1 MAISVKIELK
11 NVHRRTLRAYNL
23 CLITCNSQFW
33 LRITTS
39 RGLIPPYRT
48 IFERVRFF
56 NWALTTMRTMKHL
69 SHLSFFI
76 LLVATQN
83 GLAQE
88 SAPTPQQTAGA
99 VVELSENADE
109 NTNSTVVYGAEFFAQ
124 YSPVTAKDMLDRIPG
139 VSLRGGGRGGGNRG
153 LGTGGNLL
161 INGQRIA
168 GKDNSASDQ
177 LERITAEEVERIEI
191 IRDTTG
197 ALNVRGASE
206 VINVILVAVESRSS
220 TTVEL
225 ISRLNHD
232 EKFET
237 GGSVAWSQQIG
248 NFQALVNLKSRP
260 RYENRDNREVRLGP
274 NGELLGTLFE
284 TTIREQDEQSFSTNL
299 SYSLGPHRAQLNA
312 LVSEGDHPRPVRRDF
327 VDFTDAGVINS
338 IQKEQVENEESNWEV
353 GGDYEFNFGNG
364 SRLAVLFVA
373 NNEIRNSVRERF
385 EADSVDIGLSKNL
398 FIDSRRE
405 ISEFI
410 VQSNYNFSLN
420 EGQSLRVG
428 FERAD
433 TQLDSSLLIG
443 SSFGT
448 EAPSES
454 VGGLSPLS
462 SISNPGT
469 NVQEIRYEGFAFH
482 NWTLSDRSSLESSIV
497 YETSEISQTGAVRKS
512 RDFQFWRPSLDYR
525 FNITDNFRFRA
536 TIKRDVS
543 QLSFFSFAAT
553 TNEDDRDLNALAG
566 NPELEP
572 QTSWSYEAELEYR
585 LPNDGG
591 VLSSSIAHTDIDNYI
606 GRINATIDPAQPLSA
621 TGNVA
626 PAKRWSMFNR
636 ASIRLNRLNLPD
648 AILGVTVGL
657 FDSEILDPF
666 LLTEQ
671 RIGGRGFVGINFR
684 HDITP
689 LGLSYGVNYSHS
701 ILGGNYDIDIQT
713 ITRNDRENSLNL
725 FVSKV
730 WLEDWTF
737 RLETDNTLDA
747 SRCRLRQR
755 FDGTTIDGS
764 LALIQDSC
772 SSRYRRWTLS
782 IQTTF

>member
-1 MAISVKIELK
+1 MVSMKQL
-11 NVHRRTLRAYNL
+11 
-23 CLITCNSQFW
+23 
-33 LRITTS
+33 S
-39 RGLIPPYRT
+39 R
-48 IFERVRFF
+48 
-56 NWALTTMRTMKHL
+56 L
-69 SHLSFFI
+69 SLFI
-76 LLVATQN
+76 LLVTTQN

-88 SAPTPQQTAGA
+88 ITPSPQQAAGA
-99 VVELSENADE
+99 LAGTSANADE
-109 NTNSTVVYGAEFFAQ
+109 DANSTVVYNAEFFAQ

-139 VSLRGGGRGGGNRG
+139 VSLRNGGRGGGGRG

-177 LERITAEEVERIEI
+177 LERITAAEVESIEI

-220 TTVEL
+220 TTIEL
-225 ISRLNHD
+225 INRLNHD
-232 EKFET
+232 GEFET

-248 NFQALVNLKSRP
+248 NFQALVNLRSRP
-260 RYENRDNREVRLGP
+260 NYENRDNREVRLGP
-274 NGELLGTLFE
+274 DGELLGTLFQ
-284 TTIREQDEQSFSTNL
+284 TTIRDKDEHNFSTNL
-299 SYSLGPHRAQLNA
+299 SYSLGPHRMQLNA

-327 VDFTDAGVINS
+327 VDFTGAGVVNS
-338 IQKEQVENEESNWEV
+338 IQEEQVENEENNWEV
-353 GGDYEFNFGNG
+353 GGDYEFNFDNG

-385 EADSVDIGLSKNL
+385 EADPAEVGLSKNL

-405 ISEFI
+405 ISESI
-410 VQSNYNFSLN
+410 VQTNYNFSLS

-433 TQLDSSLLIG
+433 TQLNSSLLIG

-448 EAPSES
+448 EPLSES

-462 SISNPGT
+462 SISNSGT
-469 NVQEIRYEGFAFH
+469 KVQEIRYEGFAFH

-497 YETSEISQTGAVRKS
+497 YETSEISQTGAVNKT
-512 RDFQFWRPSLDYR
+512 RDFQYWRPSLDYR

-536 TIKRDVS
+536 TIERSVS
-543 QLSFFSFAAT
+543 QLSFSSFAAT

-572 QTSWSYEAELEYR
+572 QTSWNYEAELEYR

-606 GRINATIDPAQPLSA
+606 GRINATVNPDQPLSA

-636 ASIRLNRLNLPD
+636 ASIRLARLSLPD
-648 AILGVTVGL
+648 AILGVTIGL
-657 FDSEILDPF
+657 FDSEIIDPF
-666 LLTEQ
+666 LQTEQ
-671 RIGGRGFVGINFR
+671 RLGGRGFVGINFR
-684 HDITP
+684 HDITR
-689 LGLSYGVNYSHS
+689 LGLSYGIDYSHS
-701 ILGGNYDIDIQT
+701 IWGGNYDIDIQT
-713 ITRNDRENSLNL
+713 ITRNDRERSLDL

-730 WLEDWTF
+730 WFDDWTF
-737 RLETDNTLDA
+737 RLESDNTLGA
-747 SRCRLRQR
+747 SRCRFRQR

-772 SSRYRRWTLS
+772 SSRYRRLTLS
-782 IQTTF
+782 VQTTF

>member
-1 MAISVKIELK
+1 
-11 NVHRRTLRAYNL
+11 
-23 CLITCNSQFW
+23 
-33 LRITTS
+33 
-39 RGLIPPYRT
+39 
-48 IFERVRFF
+48 
-56 NWALTTMRTMKHL
+56 MKQL
-69 SHLSFFI
+69 SHLSLFI

-88 SAPTPQQTAGA
+88 TTPSPQQAAGVLA
-99 VVELSENADE
+99 GTSASADE
-109 NTNSTVVYGAEFFAQ
+109 DANSTVVYNAEFFAQ

-139 VSLRGGGRGGGNRG
+139 VSLRNGGGGGGGRG

-177 LERITAEEVERIEI
+177 LERITAAEVESIEI

-206 VINVILVAVESRSS
+206 VINVILVAVKSRSS

-225 ISRLNHD
+225 INRLNHD
-232 EKFET
+232 GKFET

-248 NFQALVNLKSRP
+248 NFQALVNLRSRP
-260 RYENRDNREVRLGP
+260 NYENRDNREVRLGP
-274 NGELLGTLFE
+274 DGELLGTLFQ
-284 TTIREQDEQSFSTNL
+284 TTIRDKDEQNFSTNL
-299 SYSLGPHRAQLNA
+299 SYRLGPHRMQLNA

-327 VDFTDAGVINS
+327 VDFTGAGVVNS
-338 IQKEQVENEESNWEV
+338 IQEEQVENEENNWEV
-353 GGDYEFNFGNG
+353 GGDYEFNFDNG

-385 EADSVDIGLSKNL
+385 EADPAEVGLSKNL

-405 ISEFI
+405 ISESI
-410 VQSNYNFSLN
+410 VQTNYNFSLS

-433 TQLDSSLLIG
+433 TQLKSSLLIG

-448 EAPSES
+448 EPLSAS

-462 SISNPGT
+462 SISNSGT
-469 NVQEIRYEGFAFH
+469 KVQEIRYEGFAFH

-497 YETSEISQTGAVRKS
+497 YETSEISQTGAVSKI
-512 RDFQFWRPSLDYR
+512 RDFQYWRPSLDYR

-536 TIKRDVS
+536 TIEKSVS
-543 QLSFFSFAAT
+543 QLSFSSFAAT

-572 QTSWSYEAELEYR
+572 QTSWNYEAELEYR

-606 GRINATIDPAQPLSA
+606 GRINATVDPDQPLSA

-636 ASIRLNRLNLPD
+636 ASIRLARLSLPD
-648 AILGVTVGL
+648 AILGVTIGL
-657 FDSEILDPF
+657 FDSEIIDPF
-666 LLTEQ
+666 LQTEQ
-671 RIGGRGFVGINFR
+671 RLGGRGFVGINFR

-689 LGLSYGVNYSHS
+689 LGLSYGIDYSHS
-701 ILGGNYDIDIQT
+701 IWGGNYDIDIQT
-713 ITRNDRENSLNL
+713 ITRNDRERSLDL

-730 WLEDWTF
+730 WFDDWTF
-737 RLETDNTLDA
+737 RLESDNTLGA
-747 SRCRLRQR
+747 SRCRFRQR

-772 SSRYRRWTLS
+772 SSRYRRLTLS
-782 IQTTF
+782 VQATF

>member
-1 MAISVKIELK
+1 MVSMKQL
-11 NVHRRTLRAYNL
+11 
-23 CLITCNSQFW
+23 
-33 LRITTS
+33 S
-39 RGLIPPYRT
+39 R
-48 IFERVRFF
+48 
-56 NWALTTMRTMKHL
+56 L
-69 SHLSFFI
+69 SLFI
-76 LLVATQN
+76 LLVTTQN

-88 SAPTPQQTAGA
+88 ITPSPQQAAGA
-99 VVELSENADE
+99 LAGTSANADE
-109 NTNSTVVYGAEFFAQ
+109 DANSTVVYNAEFFAQ

-139 VSLRGGGRGGGNRG
+139 VSLRNGGRGGGGRG

-177 LERITAEEVERIEI
+177 LERITAAEVESIEI

-220 TTVEL
+220 TTIEL
-225 ISRLNHD
+225 INRLNHD
-232 EKFET
+232 GEFET

-248 NFQALVNLKSRP
+248 NFQALVNLRSRP
-260 RYENRDNREVRLGP
+260 NYENRDNREVRLGP
-274 NGELLGTLFE
+274 DGELLGTLFQ
-284 TTIREQDEQSFSTNL
+284 TTIRDKDEHNFSTNL
-299 SYSLGPHRAQLNA
+299 SYSLGPHRMQLNA

-327 VDFTDAGVINS
+327 VDFTGAGVVNS
-338 IQKEQVENEESNWEV
+338 IQEEQVENEENNWEV
-353 GGDYEFNFGNG
+353 GGDYEFNFDNG

-385 EADSVDIGLSKNL
+385 EADPAEVGLSKNL

-405 ISEFI
+405 ISESI
-410 VQSNYNFSLN
+410 VQTNYNFSLS

-433 TQLDSSLLIG
+433 TQLNSSLLIG

-448 EAPSES
+448 EPLSES

-462 SISNPGT
+462 SISNSGT
-469 NVQEIRYEGFAFH
+469 KVQEIRYEGFAFH
-482 NWTLSDRSSLESSIV
+482 NWTLSGRSSLESSIV
-497 YETSEISQTGAVRKS
+497 YETSEISQTGAVSKT
-512 RDFQFWRPSLDYR
+512 RDFQYWRPSLDYR

-536 TIKRDVS
+536 TIERSVS
-543 QLSFFSFAAT
+543 QLSFSSFAAT

-572 QTSWSYEAELEYR
+572 QTSWNYEAELEYR

-606 GRINATIDPAQPLSA
+606 GRINATVNPDQPLSA

-636 ASIRLNRLNLPD
+636 ASIRLARLSLPD
-648 AILGVTVGL
+648 AILGVTIGL
-657 FDSEILDPF
+657 FDSEIIDPF
-666 LLTEQ
+666 LQTEQ
-671 RIGGRGFVGINFR
+671 RLGGRGFVGINFR
-684 HDITP
+684 HDITR
-689 LGLSYGVNYSHS
+689 LGLSYGIDYSHS
-701 ILGGNYDIDIQT
+701 IWGGNYDIDIQT
-713 ITRNDRENSLNL
+713 ITRNDRERSLDL

-730 WLEDWTF
+730 WFDDWTF
-737 RLETDNTLDA
+737 RLESDNTLGA
-747 SRCRLRQR
+747 SRCRFRQR

-772 SSRYRRWTLS
+772 SSRYRRLTLS
-782 IQTTF
+782 VQTTF

>member
-1 MAISVKIELK
+1 MVSMKQL
-11 NVHRRTLRAYNL
+11 
-23 CLITCNSQFW
+23 
-33 LRITTS
+33 S
-39 RGLIPPYRT
+39 R
-48 IFERVRFF
+48 
-56 NWALTTMRTMKHL
+56 L
-69 SHLSFFI
+69 SLFI
-76 LLVATQN
+76 LLVTTQN

-88 SAPTPQQTAGA
+88 ITPSPQQAAGA
-99 VVELSENADE
+99 LAGTSANADE
-109 NTNSTVVYGAEFFAQ
+109 DANSTVVYNAEFFAQ

-139 VSLRGGGRGGGNRG
+139 VSLRNGGRGGGGRG

-177 LERITAEEVERIEI
+177 LERITAAEVESIEI

-220 TTVEL
+220 TTIEL
-225 ISRLNHD
+225 INRLNHD
-232 EKFET
+232 GEFET

-248 NFQALVNLKSRP
+248 NFQALVNLRSRP
-260 RYENRDNREVRLGP
+260 NYENRDNREVRLGP
-274 NGELLGTLFE
+274 DGELLGTLFQ
-284 TTIREQDEQSFSTNL
+284 TTIRDKDEHNFSTNL
-299 SYSLGPHRAQLNA
+299 SYSLGPHRMQLNA

-327 VDFTDAGVINS
+327 VDFTGAGVVNS
-338 IQKEQVENEESNWEV
+338 IQEEQVENEENNWEV
-353 GGDYEFNFGNG
+353 GGDYEFNFDNG

-385 EADSVDIGLSKNL
+385 EADPAEVGLSKNL

-405 ISEFI
+405 ISESI
-410 VQSNYNFSLN
+410 VQTNYNFSLS

-433 TQLDSSLLIG
+433 TQLNSSLLIG

-448 EAPSES
+448 EPLSES

-469 NVQEIRYEGFAFH
+469 KVQEIRYEGFAFH

-497 YETSEISQTGAVRKS
+497 YETSEISQTGAVSKT
-512 RDFQFWRPSLDYR
+512 RDFQFWRPSVDYR

-536 TIKRDVS
+536 TIERSVS
-543 QLSFFSFAAT
+543 QLSFSSFAAT

-572 QTSWSYEAELEYR
+572 QTSWNYEAELEYR

-606 GRINATIDPAQPLSA
+606 GRINATVDPDQPLSA

-636 ASIRLNRLNLPD
+636 ASIRLARLSLPD
-648 AILGVTVGL
+648 AILGVTIGL
-657 FDSEILDPF
+657 FDSEIIDPF
-666 LLTEQ
+666 LQTEQ
-671 RIGGRGFVGINFR
+671 RLGGRGFVGINFR

-689 LGLSYGVNYSHS
+689 LGLSYGIDYSHS
-701 ILGGNYDIDIQT
+701 IWGGNYDIDIQT
-713 ITRNDRENSLNL
+713 ITRNDRERSLDL

-730 WLEDWTF
+730 WFDDWTF
-737 RLETDNTLDA
+737 RLESDNTLGA
-747 SRCRLRQR
+747 SRCRFRQR

-772 SSRYRRWTLS
+772 SSRYRRLTLS
-782 IQTTF
+782 VQTTF

>member
-1 MAISVKIELK
+1 MIS
-11 NVHRRTLRAYNL
+11 
-23 CLITCNSQFW
+23 
-33 LRITTS
+33 
-39 RGLIPPYRT
+39 
-48 IFERVRFF
+48 
-56 NWALTTMRTMKHL
+56 MKQL
-69 SHLSFFI
+69 SHLSLFI

-88 SAPTPQQTAGA
+88 IIPSPQQAAGA
-99 VVELSENADE
+99 VVETSANADE
-109 NTNSTVVYGAEFFAQ
+109 EANSTVVYNAEFFAQ

-139 VSLRGGGRGGGNRG
+139 VSLRNGGGGGGGGGRG

-177 LERITAEEVERIEI
+177 LERITAAEVESIEI

-225 ISRLNHD
+225 INRLNHD
-232 EKFET
+232 GEFET
-237 GGSVAWSQQIG
+237 GGSAAWSQQIG
-248 NFQALVNLKSRP
+248 NFQALVNLQSRP
-260 RYENRDNREVRLGP
+260 NYENRDNREVRLGP
-274 NGELLGTLFE
+274 DGELLGTLFE
-284 TTIREQDEQSFSTNL
+284 TTIRDKDEQTFSTNL
-299 SYSLGPHRAQLNA
+299 SYSLGPHRMQLNA

-327 VDFTDAGVINS
+327 VDFTGAGAVNS
-338 IQKEQVENEESNWEV
+338 IQEEQVENEENNWEV
-353 GGDYEFNFGNG
+353 GGDYEFNFDNG

-385 EADSVDIGLSKNL
+385 QADPAEVGLSKNL

-405 ISEFI
+405 IGEFI
-410 VQSNYNFSLN
+410 VQTNYNFSLG
-420 EGQSLRVG
+420 EEQSLRVG

-433 TQLDSSLLIG
+433 TQLNSSLLIG

-448 EAPSES
+448 EPLSES

-469 NVQEIRYEGFAFH
+469 KVQEIRYEGFAFH

-497 YETSEISQTGAVRKS
+497 YETSEISQTGAVSKT
-512 RDFQFWRPSLDYR
+512 RDFQFWRPSVDYR

-536 TIKRDVS
+536 TIERSVS
-543 QLSFFSFAAT
+543 QLSFSSFAAT
-553 TNEDDRDLNALAG
+553 SNDEDRDLNALAG

-572 QTSWSYEAELEYR
+572 ETSWSYEAGLEYR

-591 VLSSSIAHTDIDNYI
+591 VLSSNIGYTDIDNYI
-606 GRINATIDPAQPLSA
+606 GRINATIDPDQPLSA

-636 ASIRLNRLNLPD
+636 ASIRLNRFNLPD

-657 FDSEILDPF
+657 FDSEIIDPF
-666 LLTEQ
+666 LQTEQ
-671 RIGGRGFVGINFR
+671 RLGGRGFVGINFR

-689 LGLSYGVNYSHS
+689 LGLSYGIDYSHS
-701 ILGGNYDIDIQT
+701 IWGGQKDIDIQT
-713 ITRNDRENSLNL
+713 ITRNDRERSLDL

-730 WLEDWTF
+730 WFDDWTF

-747 SRCRLRQR
+747 SRCRFPTALRWDYYQW
-755 FDGTTIDGS
+755 FTCIDTR
-764 LALIQDSC
+764 LLQ
-772 SSRYRRWTLS
+772 
-782 IQTTF
+782 

>member
-1 MAISVKIELK
+1 
-11 NVHRRTLRAYNL
+11 
-23 CLITCNSQFW
+23 
-33 LRITTS
+33 
-39 RGLIPPYRT
+39 
-48 IFERVRFF
+48 
-56 NWALTTMRTMKHL
+56 MKQL
-69 SHLSFFI
+69 SHLSLFI

-88 SAPTPQQTAGA
+88 IIPSPQQAAGA
-99 VVELSENADE
+99 VVQTSANADE
-109 NTNSTVVYGAEFFAQ
+109 EANSTVVYNAEFFAQ

-139 VSLRGGGRGGGNRG
+139 VSLRNGGGGGGGGGRG

-177 LERITAEEVERIEI
+177 LERITAAEVESIEI

-225 ISRLNHD
+225 INRLNHD
-232 EKFET
+232 GEFET
-237 GGSVAWSQQIG
+237 GGSAAWSQQIG
-248 NFQALVNLKSRP
+248 NFQALVNLQSRP
-260 RYENRDNREVRLGP
+260 NYENRDNREARLGP
-274 NGELLGTLFE
+274 DGELLGTLFE
-284 TTIREQDEQSFSTNL
+284 TTIRDKDEQTFSTNL
-299 SYSLGPHRAQLNA
+299 SYSLGPHRMQLNA

-327 VDFTDAGVINS
+327 VDFTGAGVVNS
-338 IQKEQVENEESNWEV
+338 IQEEQVENEENNWEV
-353 GGDYEFNFGNG
+353 GGDYEFNFDNG

-385 EADSVDIGLSKNL
+385 QADPAEVGLSKNL
-398 FIDSRRE
+398 FIDSRRK
-405 ISEFI
+405 IGEFI
-410 VQSNYNFSLN
+410 VQTNYNFSLG
-420 EGQSLRVG
+420 EEQSLRVG

-433 TQLDSSLLIG
+433 TQLNSSLLIG

-448 EAPSES
+448 EPLSES

-469 NVQEIRYEGFAFH
+469 KVQEIRYEGFAFH

-497 YETSEISQTGAVRKS
+497 YETSEISQTGAVSKT
-512 RDFQFWRPSLDYR
+512 RDFQFWRPSVDYR

-536 TIKRDVS
+536 TIERSVS
-543 QLSFFSFAAT
+543 QLSFSSFAAT
-553 TNEDDRDLNALAG
+553 SNDEDRDLNALAG

-572 QTSWSYEAELEYR
+572 ETSWSYEAGLEYR

-591 VLSSSIAHTDIDNYI
+591 VLSSNIGYTDIDNYI
-606 GRINATIDPAQPLSA
+606 GRINATIDPDQPLSA

-636 ASIRLNRLNLPD
+636 ASIRLNRFNLPD

-657 FDSEILDPF
+657 FDSEIIDPF
-666 LLTEQ
+666 LQTEQ
-671 RIGGRGFVGINFR
+671 RLGGRGFVGINFR

-689 LGLSYGVNYSHS
+689 LGLSYGIDYSHS
-701 ILGGNYDIDIQT
+701 IWGGQKDIDIQT
-713 ITRNDRENSLNL
+713 ITRNDRERSLDL

-730 WLEDWTF
+730 WFDDWTF

-747 SRCRLRQR
+747 SRCRFRQR
-755 FDGTTIDGS
+755 FDGTTINGS

-782 IQTTF
+782 VQTTF